1 MVPAATMDLPRRRR
15 SHVRIT
21 WKDRLRAL
29 PRPNFL
35 ERRSGL
41 DPAVYLIAA
50 LSIASSA
57 VLGSLYCPSY
67 EVSVDGVSLG
77 RVNNRQ
83 VVESAIHRVEA
94 RASSI
99 LDHPYTLEQTVSY
112 DFGISLRED
121 LIPVARVETYLF
133 DQIGEVMKTSV
144 LTVNGQMIGAADDEA
159 ALTTLLDSLKAP
171 YVNDNTI
178 SAEFTQPVVVTKEY
192 TSTSALKDVASM
204 RQVLTANSMEQVDY
218 TVQAG
223 DTFSGIANSHDMR
236 MADLQ
241 ALNPEVDINK
251 LWVGQTLTIS
261 QAVPF
266 LSVRTVDNLTYDGP
280 VAYPVEEVPNDS
292 MYQGDTK
299 VTEQGEDGVARV
311 TADVTYV
318 NGYET
323 ERTVI
328 STTTLQ
334 EATTTHILRGTK
346 EKPRTASTGSYS
358 WPCSGTIT
366 SRYGYRSRGFHT
378 GLDIAVPYGTAIKAA
393 DGGTVTFAGRQGGY
407 GNLVIITHDNG
418 SQTYYAHN
426 SSLVVSVGDKVY
438 KGQTVAKAGST
449 GNSTGNHCHFEIRIG
464 GKTVNPLN
472 YLG

>member
-1 MVPAATMDLPRRRR
+1 M
-15 SHVRIT
+15 
-21 WKDRLRAL
+21 
-29 PRPNFL
+29 
-35 ERRSGL
+35 EE
-41 DPAVYLIAA
+41 AVYVVEKGDAFSRIAK
-50 LSIASSA
+50 
-57 VLGSLYCPSY
+57 
-67 EVSVDGVSLG
+67 SLG
-77 RVNNRQ
+77 M
-83 VVESAIHRVEA
+83 
-94 RASSI
+94 
-99 LDHPYTLEQTVSY
+99 TVSEL
-112 DFGISLRED
+112 SE
-121 LIPVARVETYLF
+121 
-133 DQIGEVMKTSV
+133 
-144 LTVNGQMIGAADDEA
+144 
-159 ALTTLLDSLKAP
+159 
-171 YVNDNTI
+171 
-178 SAEFTQPVVVTKEY
+178 
-192 TSTSALKDVASM
+192 
-204 RQVLTANSMEQVDY
+204 
-218 TVQAG
+218 
-223 DTFSGIANSHDMR
+223 
-236 MADLQ
+236 
-241 ALNPEVDINK
+241 LNPDVVIDKI
-251 LWVGQTLTIS
+251 WVGQELVIQKS
-261 QAVPF
+261 VPF
-266 LSVRTVDNLTYDGP
+266 LSVYTVNNETYET
-280 VAYPVEEVPNDS
+280 ANESPVEYTDTDS